1 MSGNQELK
9 NKTRLIAQTGLK
21 YVVTLQY
28 ISTSLESKNKNDDDV
43 LCYFSL
49 RCKSKIIFYTIEK
62 I

>member
-1 MSGNQELK
+1 VSGNQELK

-49 RCKSKIIFYTIEK
+49 RCKSKIIF
-62 I
+62 